1 MLYTIFG
8 DFMITTIYYIRHAEP
23 VKDNKTKIEGKT
35 EQDLNESIC
44 LSPKG
49 KMQAKKLSEIEQLQN
64 LNQVWSSNYTRAI
77 DTAKFIANKNNKEII
92 IEPNLGE
99 RKLGDLEKLKL
110 LGRTKNRSYTQE
122 QLLDENLKNEG
133 GESHK
138 EVKERIYNVTVDIL
152 NKNKGNTCAIIS
164 HGAAIKFLLMN
175 WCTLDE
181 DLNILYN
188 GNIVVK
194 ETIDYAGVIKLEFE
208 NDKLINIQ
216 NIEHN

>member
-23 VKDNKTKIEGKT
+23 EKDIKAKINGKT

-44 LSPKG
+44 LSSQG
-49 KMQAKKLSEIEQLQN
+49 ELQAEKLSELCELQN
-64 LNQVWSSNYTRAI
+64 LNQVWSSNYKRAL

-110 LGRTKNRSYTQE
+110 LGQTKKRSYTQE
-122 QLLDENLKNEG
+122 QLLDENLKNEV

-138 EVKERIYNVTVDIL
+138 EVKERLYNITLDIL
-152 NKNKGNTCAIIS
+152 TKNKGKTCAVIS

-175 WCTLDE
+175 WCNLDE
-181 DLNILYN
+181 SLNISYN
-188 GNIVVK
+188 GKIVVK
-194 ETIDYAGVIKLEFE
+194 ETIDYTGIIKLEFE

-216 NIEHN
+216 NVEHN

>member
-8 DFMITTIYYIRHAEP
+8 DFMITKIYYIRHAEP

-110 LGRTKNRSYTQE
+110 LGRTKKLNYTQE

-138 EVKERIYNVTVDIL
+138 EVKERIYNVTLDIL

-194 ETIDYAGVIKLEFE
+194 ETIDYTGIIKLEFE

-216 NIEHN
+216 NIKYN